1 MRSLRFLR
9 SGMTATLVVLLL
21 FSVASAA
28 PLDDLI
34 AAASKEGTLDFYGP
48 STLKADGAQAF
59 SQAFNKKYGTNINV
73 KFIPSGSMTRDVG
86 KVATQA
92 ATGAPP
98 EWDVMVATDAHHA
111 SLWLRKLHKPFD
123 YRSLGVDEKLIDHD
137 SSSISFVHQYIV
149 PVYNNSMVSP
159 QDAPKSWEDLLHPR
173 WKGKLGVTTATHHFG
188 RLATGP
194 WGEEKTTAYVKA
206 LAQQNPVVG
215 QLGPTY
221 TRLQLGEILVAFSLT
236 DSYIYLAKQ
245 TGAPVAAADEVQP
258 VIAPSY
264 HVGVLKG
271 AQHPNAAH
279 LFAIFM
285 TTPESQQIWE
295 REVGVSSALIP
306 GTAYY
311 RKAKGKQMIYMS
323 KDQAEKVDQ
332 LAKKYGK
339 IVGIR

>member
-1 MRSLRFLR
+1 MLSLRLLY
-9 SGMTATLVVLLL
+9 LVLSAVLTVLQSL
-21 FSVASAA
+21 SAASAA

-34 AAASKEGTLDFYGP
+34 AGAKKEGTLDFYGP
-48 STLKADGAQAF
+48 STLKAEGAQALA
-59 SQAFNKKYGTNINV
+59 QAFNKKYAASINV

-123 YRSLGVDEKLIDHD
+123 YKSLGVDEKLIEHD
-137 SSSISFVHQYIV
+137 GGSISFVHQYIV
-149 PVYNNSMVSP
+149 PAYNSSMVSP
-159 QDAPKSWEDLLHPR
+159 KDAPKSWEDLLQPK
-173 WKGKLGVTTATHHFG
+173 WKGRLGVTTATHHLG
-188 RLATGP
+188 RLAVGP

-215 QLGPTY
+215 ELGPTY

-236 DSYIYLAKQ
+236 DSYIHLAKQ
-245 TGAPVAAADEVQP
+245 TGAPIAEAVEVQP
-258 VIAPSY
+258 VIAPAY

-279 LFAIFM
+279 LFALFM
-285 TTPESQQIWE
+285 TMPEAQQVWE
-295 REVGVSSALIP
+295 KTVGVSSALIP

-311 RKAKGKQMIYMS
+311 QKAKGKQMIYMRQ
-323 KDQAEKVDQ
+323 DQSEKVES
-332 LAKKYGK
+332 LAKKYGRM
-339 IVGIR
+339 IGLL

>member
-1 MRSLRFLR
+1 MQPGRLLH
-9 SGMTATLVVLLL
+9 SGITAALVVLTWLSL
-21 FSVASAA
+21 APAA
-28 PLDDLI
+28 PLDDLV
-34 AAASKEGTLDFYGP
+34 AAARKEGTLDFYGP
-48 STLKADGAQAF
+48 STLKAEGAQAF
-59 SQAFNKKYGTNINV
+59 AEAFNKKYGTNIDV
-73 KFIPSGSMTRDVG
+73 KFLPSGSMTRDVG

-123 YRSLGVDEKLIDHD
+123 YKSLGIDEKLIDHD

-159 QDAPKSWEDLLHPR
+159 QDAPKNWEDLLHPR
-173 WKGKLGVTTATHHFG
+173 WKGKVGVTTATHHFG
-188 RLATGP
+188 RLAAGP

-245 TGAPVAAADEVQP
+245 TGAPVASADEVQP

-285 TTPESQQIWE
+285 TTPESQKIWE
-295 REVGVSSALIP
+295 RTVGVSSALIP
-306 GTAYY
+306 GTEYY

-332 LAKKYGK
+332 LAKQYGK
-339 IVGIR
+339 MLGIR

>member
-1 MRSLRFLR
+1 MQSLRRLF
-9 SGMTATLVVLLL
+9 SGVTTALVLLQWPSL
-21 FSVASAA
+21 ALTA
-28 PLDDLI
+28 PLDELV
-34 AAASKEGTLDFYGP
+34 AAAAKEGTLNFYGP

-59 SQAFNKKYGTNINV
+59 AQAFNKKYGSKINV
-73 KFIPSGSMTRDVG
+73 IFLPSGSMTRDVG

-111 SLWLRKLHKPFD
+111 SLWLRKLHKPFN

-137 SSSISFVHQYIV
+137 SSAISFAHQYIV
-149 PVYNNSMVSP
+149 PAYNNKMVSP
-159 QDAPKSWEDLLHPR
+159 QDAPKSWEDLLNPN
-173 WKGKLGVTTATHHFG
+173 WKGKLGVTTATHHLG

-194 WGEEKTTAYVKA
+194 WGEEKTTAYVNA

-221 TRLQLGEILVAFSLT
+221 TRLQLGEILVAFTLT
-236 DSYIYLAKQ
+236 DSYILLAKE
-245 TGAPVAAADEVQP
+245 TGAPVAEVTDAQP

-279 LFAIFM
+279 LFAAFM
-285 TTPESQQIWE
+285 VTPEAQKLWE
-295 REVGVSSALIP
+295 KEGGVSSALIP

-311 RKAKGKQMIYMS
+311 QKAKGKQMIYMN
-323 KDQAEKVDQ
+323 KDQAEKVEQ
-332 LAKKYGK
+332 LARKYGK
-339 IVGIR
+339 ILGIR

>member
-1 MRSLRFLR
+1 MRPLRLFCLGVTASLVALHWL
-9 SGMTATLVVLLL
+9 SVV
-21 FSVASAA
+21 AAA

-34 AAASKEGTLDFYGP
+34 AAARKEGTLEFYGP
-48 STLKADGAQAF
+48 STLKADGAQALA
-59 SQAFNKKYGTNINV
+59 QAFNKKYGANINV

-123 YRSLGVDEKLIDHD
+123 YKSLGVDEKLIDHD
-137 SSSISFVHQYIV
+137 GGAISFVHQYIV
-149 PVYNNSMVSP
+149 PAYNSGMVSP
-159 QDAPKSWEDLLHPR
+159 KDAPKSWEDLLQPR
-173 WKGKLGVTTATHHFG
+173 WKGKIGVTTATHHLG
-188 RLATGP
+188 RLAVGP

-215 QLGPTY
+215 ELGPTY

-245 TGAPVAAADEVQP
+245 TGAPVAEADEVQP

-271 AQHPNAAH
+271 ARHPTAAH
-279 LFAIFM
+279 LFAVFM
-285 TTPESQQIWE
+285 TTVEAQQVWE
-295 REVGVSSALIP
+295 RTVGVSSALIP

-311 RKAKGKQMIYMS
+311 QKAKGKQMIYMS
-323 KDQAEKVDQ
+323 KDQAEKVES
-332 LAKKYGK
+332 LARRYGK
-339 IVGIR
+339 MIGLL

>member
-1 MRSLRFLR
+1 
-9 SGMTATLVVLLL
+9 MTATLVVLLWCSL
-21 FSVASAA
+21 ASAA

-59 SQAFNKKYGTNINV
+59 SQAFNKKYGININV
-73 KFIPSGSMTRDVG
+73 KFIASGSMTRDVG

-111 SLWLRKLHKPFD
+111 SLWLRELHKPFD
-123 YRSLGVDEKLIDHD
+123 YRSLGMDEKLIDHD
-137 SSSISFVHQYIV
+137 SSSITFVHQYIV

-159 QDAPKSWEDLLHPR
+159 QDAPKSWEDLLHPK

-245 TGAPVAAADEVQP
+245 TGAPVASADEVQP

-295 REVGVSSALIP
+295 RTVGVSSALIP

-311 RKAKGKQMIYMS
+311 RKAQGKQMIYMS

-332 LAKKYGK
+332 LAKTYGK

>member
-1 MRSLRFLR
+1 
-9 SGMTATLVVLLL
+9 VLLQWVPHAL
-21 FSVASAA
+21 AA

-34 AAASKEGTLDFYGP
+34 AAAAKEGTLNFYGP
-48 STLKADGAQAF
+48 SSLKADGAQAF
-59 SQAFNKKYGTNINV
+59 AQAFNKKYNSNINV
-73 KFIPSGSMTRDVG
+73 IFIPSGSMTRDVG

-111 SLWLRKLHKPFD
+111 SLWLRKLHKPFN

-137 SSSISFVHQYIV
+137 SSAISFVHQYIV
-149 PVYNNSMVSP
+149 PAYNNKLVSP
-159 QDAPKSWEDLLHPR
+159 QDTPKSWEDLLNPR
-173 WKGKLGVTTATHHFG
+173 WKGKLGVTTATHHLG

-206 LAQQNPVVG
+206 MAKQDPVVG

-221 TRLQLGEILVAFSLT
+221 TRLQLGEILVAFTLT
-236 DSYIYLAKQ
+236 DSYIHLAKE
-245 TGAPVAAADEVQP
+245 TGAPVAAAEEVQP

-271 AQHPNAAH
+271 ARHPNAAH
-279 LFAIFM
+279 LFAVFM
-285 TTPESQQIWE
+285 TTPEAQKLWE
-295 REVGVSSALIP
+295 KEGGVSSSLIP

-311 RKAKGKQMIYMS
+311 QKAKGKQMIYMS
-323 KDQAEKVDQ
+323 KEHAEKVEQ
-332 LAKKYGK
+332 LAKKFGK
-339 IVGIR
+339 MLGIR

>member
-21 FSVASAA
+21 FSLASAA

>member
-1 MRSLRFLR
+1 MQSLRRLF
-9 SGMTATLVVLLL
+9 SGVTTALVLLQWPSL
-21 FSVASAA
+21 ALTA
-28 PLDDLI
+28 PLDELV
-34 AAASKEGTLDFYGP
+34 AAAAKEGTLNFYGP

-59 SQAFNKKYGTNINV
+59 AQAFNKKYGSKINV
-73 KFIPSGSMTRDVG
+73 IFLPSGSMTRDVG

-111 SLWLRKLHKPFD
+111 SLWLRKLHKPFN

-137 SSSISFVHQYIV
+137 SSAISFAHQYIV
-149 PVYNNSMVSP
+149 PAYNNKMVSP
-159 QDAPKSWEDLLHPR
+159 QDTPKSWEDLLNPK
-173 WKGKLGVTTATHHFG
+173 WKGKLGVTTATHHLG

-194 WGEEKTTAYVKA
+194 WGEEKTTAYVNA

-221 TRLQLGEILVAFSLT
+221 TRLQLGEILVAFTLT
-236 DSYIYLAKQ
+236 DSYILLAKE
-245 TGAPVAAADEVQP
+245 TGAPVAEVTDAQP

-271 AQHPNAAH
+271 ARHPNAAH
-279 LFAIFM
+279 LFAAFM
-285 TTPESQQIWE
+285 VTPEAQKLWE
-295 REVGVSSALIP
+295 KEGGVSSALIP

-311 RKAKGKQMIYMS
+311 QKAKGKQMIYMN
-323 KDQAEKVDQ
+323 KDQAEKVEQ
-332 LAKKYGK
+332 LARKYGK
-339 IVGIR
+339 ILGIR

>member
-1 MRSLRFLR
+1 MRSLRLFL
-9 SGMTATLVVLLL
+9 SGIITALMLV
-21 FSVASAA
+21 SHAPAA

-34 AAASKEGTLDFYGP
+34 AAAAKEGTLNFYGP
-48 STLKADGAQAF
+48 SSLKADGAQAF
-59 SQAFNKKYGTNINV
+59 AQAFNKKYRSNINV
-73 KFIPSGSMTRDVG
+73 IFIPSGSMTRDVG

-111 SLWLRKLHKPFD
+111 SLWLRKLHKPFN
-123 YRSLGVDEKLIDHD
+123 YKSLGVDEKLIDHD
-137 SSSISFVHQYIV
+137 SSAISFVHQYIV
-149 PVYNNSMVSP
+149 PAYNNKMVSS
-159 QDAPKSWEDLLHPR
+159 QDVPKSWEDLLNPK
-173 WKGKLGVTTATHHFG
+173 WKGKLGVTTATHHLG

-221 TRLQLGEILVAFSLT
+221 TRLQLGEILVAFTLT
-236 DSYIYLAKQ
+236 DSYIFLAKQ
-245 TGAPVAAADEVQP
+245 TGAPVAAAEEVQP

-271 AQHPNAAH
+271 ARHPNAAH
-279 LFAIFM
+279 LFAVFM
-285 TTPESQQIWE
+285 TAPEAQQLWE
-295 REVGVSSALIP
+295 RESGVSSALIP

-311 RKAKGKQMIYMS
+311 QRAKGKQMIYMS
-323 KDQAEKVDQ
+323 KEQEEKVNL
-332 LAKKYGK
+332 LAKKYGN
-339 IVGIR
+339 ILGIR